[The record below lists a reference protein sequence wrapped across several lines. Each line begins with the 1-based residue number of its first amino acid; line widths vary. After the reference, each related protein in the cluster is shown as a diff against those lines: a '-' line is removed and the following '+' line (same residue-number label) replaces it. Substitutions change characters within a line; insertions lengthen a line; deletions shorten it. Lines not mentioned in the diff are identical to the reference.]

1 MESLLFLRIGVNFSP
16 VERFLALKRWKMR
29 FGQNVLRM
37 AWKARFVQFL
47 YKAYCF
53 NVLAWISVR
62 WSNFWLW
69 NVEKCDLVKTS
80 SAWPQKHVLYNFH
93 TKPTVFTYWREFQS
107 GGGIFGSKT
116 LKNEIWPKRPPHCLK
131 STFCTIFMESL
142 LFSRTGV
149 NFSPVERFLIE
160 NVEKWDLAKTSSA
173 MPEKHVLYSFHG
185 KPTVF
190 TYWREF
196 QSGRAILGS
205 KMLKNVI
212 WPNRPPDRLKSTFS
226 TILIQSLHFSR
237 IGVNFSPVERFL
249 DLKRWKMR
257 FGQNV
262 LRIAWKARFVQFSW
276 KAYCSRI
283 GVNFSPV
290 ERFFDLKRWKWDL
303 ATTSSKLPEKHVLYN
318 FHGKPTVLTY
328 WREFQSARASF
339 GSETLRNA
347 IWSKRPPHGLKS
359 TFCTIFIQSLL
370 FSRIGV
376 NFSPLEQFLARKR
389 WEMRFGQNVLRM
401 ASKARFVQF
410 SYKAYSF
417 HVLAWI
423 SVR

>member
-149 NFSPVERFLIE
+149 NFSPVERF
-160 NVEKWDLAKTSSA
+160 W
-173 MPEKHVLYSFHG
+173 
-185 KPTVF
+185 
-190 TYWREF
+190 
-196 QSGRAILGS
+196 
-205 KMLKNVI
+205 
-212 WPNRPPDRLKSTFS
+212 
-226 TILIQSLHFSR
+226 
-237 IGVNFSPVERFL
+237 
-249 DLKRWKMR
+249 DLKRWKMW
-257 FGQNV
+257 FGQTV
-262 LRIAWKARFVQFSW
+262 LRI
-276 KAYCSRI
+276 
-283 GVNFSPV
+283 
-290 ERFFDLKRWKWDL
+290 
-303 ATTSSKLPEKHVLYN
+303 
-318 FHGKPTVLTY
+318 
-328 WREFQSARASF
+328 
-339 GSETLRNA
+339 
-347 IWSKRPPHGLKS
+347 
-359 TFCTIFIQSLL
+359 
-370 FSRIGV
+370 
-376 NFSPLEQFLARKR
+376 
-389 WEMRFGQNVLRM
+389 
-401 ASKARFVQF
+401 ASKARFLQF
-410 SYKAYSF
+410 WYKAYTF